1 MSTNKNDF
9 FIPSKLRS
17 HTKTSKMK
25 NGEVKAVPKESEEKK
40 KRRKQGGKA
49 SPDIWGIRFPV
60 TSLSFSGVIRMFEI
74 YILYYAY
81 IIYIHIPKYDKK
93 TIKLK

>member
-40 KRRKQGGKA
+40 KGENRGAKRHQ
-49 SPDIWGIRFPV
+49 
-60 TSLSFSGVIRMFEI
+60 TSGVSGSQLPAFPFQGLLECLRYI
-74 YILYYAY
+74 YY
-81 IIYIHIPKYDKK
+81 IMHI
-93 TIKLK
+93 